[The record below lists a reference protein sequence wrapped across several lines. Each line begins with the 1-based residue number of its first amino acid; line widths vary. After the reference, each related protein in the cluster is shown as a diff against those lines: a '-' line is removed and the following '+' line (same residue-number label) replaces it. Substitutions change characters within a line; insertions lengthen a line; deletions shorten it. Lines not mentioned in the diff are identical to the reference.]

1 MWVLKVICFS
11 QEITKISAFFGWKKR
26 FICCYAVTVFQ
37 SIILSITCTFNSGLP
52 SCWKH
57 VCTTLFQS
65 LLLQIKM
72 ADVWTSFFMSSRSYG
87 ESKFIFRVK
96 RYGLLVMPL
105 AWQLQRSPLVP
116 SRGYRAS
123 LVVFHIQGSQLS
135 LMYSLNDDLV
145 HYPDGILGFLYHT
158 VAVFFLFIWRLSN
171 PSVWP
176 DIMDNKILTLS
187 EFNHRL

>member
-1 MWVLKVICFS
+1 
-11 QEITKISAFFGWKKR
+11 
-26 FICCYAVTVFQ
+26 
-37 SIILSITCTFNSGLP
+37 
-52 SCWKH
+52 
-57 VCTTLFQS
+57 
-65 LLLQIKM
+65 
-72 ADVWTSFFMSSRSYG
+72 
-87 ESKFIFRVK
+87 
-96 RYGLLVMPL
+96 MPL

-171 PSVWP
+171 PSV
-176 DIMDNKILTLS
+176 
-187 EFNHRL
+187 